1 MKITISKSQW
11 LEMGKK
17 AGWTKK
23 AQINEKVQKGIE
35 KINEIRN
42 RVSDFQYSFN
52 DYNGTFS
59 LKIDGAQDTSKS
71 FNSDYTFIVSGDF
84 SFRSESEQRGGET
97 DPSWDAHL
105 EYEGMKITSLKCIE
119 QPEETKG
126 MPISPKVIDGVK
138 YDVEMLINN
147 ISDGLAEELA
157 KQH

>member
-11 LEMGKK
+11 EEIGKK

-23 AQINEKVQKGIE
+23 AQINEKVQKRIQ

-59 LKIDGAQDTSKS
+59 LKIDGAQDTLRS

-84 SFRSESEQRGGET
+84 SFRSERGQRGGET
-97 DPSWDAHL
+97 DPSWDAYL
-105 EYEGMKITSLKCIE
+105 EYDGMEITSLKCIE

-126 MPISPKVIDGVK
+126 MPISPEVIDGVK
-138 YDVEMLINN
+138 YDVGMFIDNM
-147 ISDGLAEELA
+147 SDGLAKELE
-157 KQH
+157 KQR